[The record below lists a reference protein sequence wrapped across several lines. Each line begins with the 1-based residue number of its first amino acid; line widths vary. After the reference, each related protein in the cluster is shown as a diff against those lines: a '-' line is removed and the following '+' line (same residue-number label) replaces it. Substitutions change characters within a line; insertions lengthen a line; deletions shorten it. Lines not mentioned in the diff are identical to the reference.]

1 MARPRC
7 SMKDPN
13 SLSSMTALMS
23 SLSKE
28 TRACIMNVCSFPARI
43 WIVPGHASRSS
54 RGDRRRGEECHSPR
68 CGTAEAPHD
77 PLPLYSAGGEPRDE
91 IPLEDEENED
101 DRDRGHDGS
110 RNEHII
116 VVPVRRQQG
125 GQPDRDCEHVSGTH
139 DDKRPEEIIPALE
152 SAEDGHGAESRRHQR
167 RHDAKINA
175 ALR

>member
-7 SMKDPN
+7 SMNDPN
-13 SLSSMTALMS
+13 NRSSMMALMS

-28 TRACIMNVCSFPARI
+28 TRACIMNV
-43 WIVPGHASRSS
+43 
-54 RGDRRRGEECHSPR
+54 
-68 CGTAEAPHD
+68 
-77 PLPLYSAGGEPRDE
+77 LPLYSAGRKTRDE

-175 ALR
+175 DLR